1 MSRGLIA
8 YLVLVVAPAL
18 VLGALAFLSAVRQRA
33 GAVAEV
39 QARTDERAEAIVER
53 LAPDLEQAVRRAEI
67 AIQRTRE
74 EGLTHNGSSELVA
87 VMNESGRFRYFQR
100 DLSPPPIRDRDRE
113 LFQRSL
119 IGGESYEFAHG
130 DPARA
135 IDAYSFYLPEIQS
148 EALRARLEFRV
159 ARAASAAGRRKLANA
174 IWWSLVNGSGLTA
187 SEAGLPLWF
196 LARLRAEE
204 PDPRSLRS
212 RTLRSLV
219 VMRQLRFSTETL
231 VRLTQMPELEALRG
245 IDEFMIR
252 IRQGLERAAQ
262 RALALSRDALV
273 YRGENALIPR
283 EDETIYMRPRLL
295 VIRRMKGLA
304 GEPRVACSVKLST
317 VSWPPDAPVR
327 FLGTA
332 EEAAPSS
339 SDAYVA
345 VKPLRV
351 PGLASPAGFVAVEA
365 RDFAAKVRALDRRR
379 AIQIG
384 LVVLLLVATVG
395 SGLVLVIGYQR
406 AQRLAKLKEEMLT
419 NVTHELKTPV
429 TSIRMFAE
437 MLAEDP
443 LDDTRTRRFGRMM
456 RGESL
461 RLTQLVENV
470 LDFARLDRVDTD
482 LEREPVDVGAVLR
495 RVAEAFHYRAEEKG
509 VEVRFDIQG
518 DGRDLLADTHTSSVE
533 RITLNLLDNA
543 LKYRKR
549 RDAAIALHAE
559 RAGDRVRIAVED
571 NGPGIPEAEQE
582 RIFEPFYR
590 VAYDDYAVRGAGL
603 GLAIARKLARKL
615 GGDLRVESRAGR
627 GSTFIL
633 ELPAGGDADRDPK
646 GDNGR

>member
-8 YLVLVVAPAL
+8 YLILVVAPAL
-18 VLGALAFLSAVRQRA
+18 VLGALALVYAIRQRA
-33 GAVAEV
+33 DSVAEV
-39 QARTDERAEAIVER
+39 KARTDERAEAIVER
-53 LAPDLEQAVRRAEI
+53 LAPDLEQALGQAEA

-74 EGLTHNGSSELVA
+74 LGLTDHRPNELVA
-87 VMNESGRFRYFQR
+87 VLDRDGTFRYYEPV
-100 DLSPPPIRDRDRE
+100 LSPPPIRDEDRE
-113 LFQRSL
+113 LFRRSL
-119 IGGESYEFAHG
+119 TGGESYEFAHA
-130 DPARA
+130 DPDRA
-135 IDAYSFYLPEIQS
+135 VDAYAFYLPLIQS
-148 EALRARLEFRV
+148 RELRARLEFRV
-159 ARAASAAGRRKLANA
+159 ARAAWAAGRRKLANA
-174 IWWSLVNGSGLTA
+174 IWWSLVNDSSLAA
-187 SEAGLPLWF
+187 SEAGMPIWF
-196 LARLRAEE
+196 LARLRADG
-204 PDPRSLRS
+204 PDPRGAPGSSLGR
-212 RTLRSLV
+212 LV
-219 VMRQLRFSTETL
+219 AERQSHFSTSAL
-231 VRLTQMPELEALRG
+231 ARVVQLTALESPDRTMVGIRRG
-245 IDEFMIR
+245 I
-252 IRQGLERAAQ
+252 ERATR
-262 RALALSRDALV
+262 RALALGRDALV
-273 YRGENALIPR
+273 YRGENAFVPR
-283 EDETIYMRPRLL
+283 EDDTVFMRPRLV
-295 VIRRMKGLA
+295 VIRRLEDLVGQ
-304 GEPRVACSVKLST
+304 PRIACSVELST
-317 VSWPPDAPVR
+317 VSWPLDAPVR
-327 FLGTA
+327 FLGAA

-384 LVVLLLVATVG
+384 LVAMLLIATVG

-470 LDFARLDRVDTD
+470 LDFARLDRPDGD
-482 LEREPVDVGAVLR
+482 LEREPVDIGAVLR

-509 VEVRFDIQG
+509 VEVCLDIRG
-518 DGRDLLADTHTSSVE
+518 DERDLVAETHTSSVE
-533 RITLNLLDNA
+533 RIALNLLDNA

-549 RDAAIALHAE
+549 RDAAIAVHAE

-571 NGPGIPEAEQE
+571 NGPGIPEGEQE

-603 GLAIARKLARKL
+603 GLAIARKLAGKL
-615 GGDLRVESRAGR
+615 GGELRVESRAGR

-633 ELPAGGDADRDPK
+633 ELPAGGDADGDPK